1 MDDLVS
7 WSQLS
12 MESLRSFGTKFMGA
26 IPGILAA
33 LVILLFGWIFARLIS
48 SGFKQI
54 LKLLKVD
61 ALAEHIRANELL
73 EKANITKK
81 PSELI
86 AKFLYWILMLL
97 VVITAADTV
106 GWTAVTQEIAKLID
120 WLPSLLA
127 AIVFFIVGMYLASFV
142 RDFIKGATASLGIG
156 SGKLVSL
163 AVFYLLAIVVTITSL
178 DQAGLDTSVLQS
190 NLLLILGSILL
201 SGAISYGWASK
212 NILANLLATT
222 FGRRTI
228 KIGHKITFDGKSGE
242 VIEINNI
249 NIVLRQ
255 ADNSKL
261 VIPSST
267 LINHPYVI
275 HEDA

>member
-1 MDDLVS
+1 
-7 WSQLS
+7 
-12 MESLRSFGTKFMGA
+12 MGA

-33 LVILLFGWIFARLIS
+33 MVILLFGWIFARLVS

-54 LKLLKVD
+54 LRLMKVD
-61 ALAEHIRANELL
+61 VLAEKVRANELL
-73 EKANITKK
+73 EKANINKS

-142 RDFIKGATASLGIG
+142 RDIIQGATASLGIG
-156 SGKLVSL
+156 TGKLVSL

-201 SGAISYGWASK
+201 AGAISYGWASK

-228 KIGHKITFDGKSGE
+228 KVGHKITFDGKTGQ

-267 LINHPYVI
+267 LINHPYII
-275 HEDA
+275 HESE

>member
-1 MDDLVS
+1 
-7 WSQLS
+7 
-12 MESLRSFGTKFMGA
+12 MESLKSFGSKFMGA

-33 LVILLFGWIFARLIS
+33 MVILLFGWFFARLVS
-48 SGFKQI
+48 AGFKQV
-54 LKLLKVD
+54 LKLLKID
-61 ALAEHIRANELL
+61 ALAEHINANEIL
-73 EKANITKK
+73 EKANITRK

-142 RDFIKGATASLGIG
+142 RDVIQGATASLGIG
-156 SGKLVSL
+156 TGRLVSL
-163 AVFYLLAIVVTITSL
+163 AVFYILAIVVTITSL
-178 DQAGLDTSVLQS
+178 DQAGLDTTVLQS

-201 SGAISYGWASK
+201 AGSISYGWASK

-228 KIGHKITFDGKSGE
+228 KIGHRITFEGKSGE
-242 VIEINNI
+242 VIEINNM
-249 NIVLRQ
+249 NIIVRQ

-261 VIPSST
+261 VIPSSA
-267 LINHPYVI
+267 LINQPYII
-275 HEDA
+275 HDEG